1 MAKSSILSSRL
12 QRFMAMDR
20 AEVAERLRQHVSA
33 RRDLIRYRLGH
44 DFTQAHWSAPDA
56 IETGHFFFTPSE
68 LRSNLN
74 LIKNELPDQ
83 AQEIVSRA
91 RRILEHRF
99 DLLGYENL
107 EYGARID
114 WHLDAVHGRR
124 AKKIPWFKVRY
135 LDYEEV
141 GDAKITWELN
151 RHQHFVVLAKAYL
164 LTEDQAFAREIILQW
179 ENWWEENL
187 YPIGLNWASTLE
199 VGFRVQAWIWTFFL
213 LRDCPLFTAELRRKW
228 IARLHLCGRHIERYL
243 STYFSP
249 NTHLLGEALAL
260 FFLGTLF
267 PSSSS
272 VKWREKGWQI
282 LLQEAGKQ
290 IREDGF
296 YFEQSTYYHVYALDI
311 FLHARILASLNGIP
325 IPEQFENALRD
336 MLESLFVLGR
346 AGLPHMFGDDDGGRL
361 FDGRRNCAV
370 HMLDPLATG
379 AILFRR
385 GDFKSVVRTLPEE
398 TLWLLGAKSLAEFKL
413 IETEEPRAES
423 KTLVESGLYLM
434 FDAAAK
440 QQLLIDA
447 GPLGSGNGGHGHAD
461 ALSVSLIRNGR
472 ELLRDS
478 GTFEYIGPGSERSRF
493 RGTGAHNTVRI
504 DGRDQSEITGP
515 FSWRGFPQVCVE
527 RWINGKRFDLFVG
540 SHDGYS
546 RPHSPVLHRR
556 HVFHPREG
564 VWLVRDVV
572 QGEGQH
578 QIEVAWHLGAGL
590 FPQAGTENVFS
601 SIFSDDKSGLAVL
614 TPESAGWSR
623 TVCDDSWSPVYGKIE
638 PARVVR
644 YAGEFALPVEFVT
657 LLVAGDHAEQ
667 RSSRL
672 VKVNLAGNAASAY
685 RYFDDRWESTFVFGR
700 ENSPWQVGPWS
711 SDAEFV
717 SSSFDLESGERCFVI
732 CGGSFVDDRGMQVL
746 SCSRR
751 ISYAEVWSCEGKT
764 EISSSDLQAVTL
776 SQSLDLLRFEEEV
789 TPSKAQ
795 E

>member
-20 AEVAERLRQHVSA
+20 AEIAERLRQHVSA

-44 DFTQAHWSAPDA
+44 DFSQALGTVPDVD
-56 IETGHFFFTPSE
+56 ETGHFFFTSSE

-74 LIKNELPDQ
+74 LITSELPDQ
-83 AQEIVSRA
+83 AQETVSRA
-91 RRILEHRF
+91 KSILEHRF

-107 EYGARID
+107 DYGDRID
-114 WHLDAVHGRR
+114 WHLDAVHRKR
-124 AKKIPWFKVRY
+124 AKKIPWFKIRY

-151 RHQHFVVLAKAYL
+151 RHQHFVILAKAYL
-164 LTEDQAFAREIILQW
+164 LTEDPAFAREIILQW
-179 ENWWEENL
+179 ENWWEENP

-213 LRDCPLFTAELRRKW
+213 LQDCPLFTTGLRRKW

-282 LLQEAGKQ
+282 LVQEAGKQ

-325 IPEQFENALRD
+325 IPEQFERMIQR
-336 MLESLFVLGR
+336 MLEALFLLGR

-361 FDGRRNCAV
+361 GNGRRNCAA
-370 HMLDPLATG
+370 HLLDPLATG
-379 AILFRR
+379 TILFHRR
-385 GDFKSVVRTLPEE
+385 DFKSVVRTLPEE
-398 TLWLLGAKSLAEFKL
+398 TLWLLGAKGLAEFKL
-413 IETEEPRAES
+413 TEAEESQAES
-423 KTLVESGLYLM
+423 KTLVESGLCLM

-504 DGRDQSEITGP
+504 DGRDQAEITGP
-515 FSWRGFPQVCVE
+515 FAWGSFPQVQVE

-546 RPHSPVLHRR
+546 RLHSPVLHRR

-564 VWLVRDVV
+564 VWLVRDLVL
-572 QGEGQH
+572 GEGQY
-578 QIEVAWHLGAGL
+578 QIEVAWHLGPGL
-590 FPQAGTENVFS
+590 SPQAGKEN
-601 SIFSDDKSGLAVL
+601 IFCDDLNSLTVL
-614 TPESAGWSR
+614 TSEPAGWSK

-638 PARVVR
+638 PVGVVR
-644 YAGEFALPVEFVT
+644 YAGHFPLPVEFVT
-657 LLVAGDHAEQ
+657 LLVAGDRAER

-672 VKVNLAGNAASAY
+672 VKVNNLAGNEASAY
-685 RYFDDRWESTFVFGR
+685 RYLDAHWESTFVFGR

-711 SDAEFV
+711 SDAEFL
-717 SSSFDLESGERCFVI
+717 SSSVDLESGERCFVI
-732 CGGSFVDDRGMQVL
+732 CDGSFIDVQGMHLL
-746 SCSRR
+746 SCTRR
-751 ISYAEVWSCEGKT
+751 ISYAEVWTCEGKT
-764 EISSSDLQAVTL
+764 EISSSDLQAVSL
-776 SQSLDLLRFEEEV
+776 RQSLDLLRFE
-789 TPSKAQ
+789 
-795 E
+795 